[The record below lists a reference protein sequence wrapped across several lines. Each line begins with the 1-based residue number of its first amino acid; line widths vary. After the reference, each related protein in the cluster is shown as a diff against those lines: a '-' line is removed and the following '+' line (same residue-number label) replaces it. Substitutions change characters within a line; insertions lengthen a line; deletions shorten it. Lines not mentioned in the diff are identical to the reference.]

1 MYKYKLGMSTSR
13 SFGLDIETELK
24 LFRAAGFECFHTGWR
39 EDLKKCRKVADEI
52 GIEFEAVHA
61 TFGKMGFMWQEGDE
75 VEEFI
80 EAFIGCVRSC
90 AEVNVPILVAHV
102 YGGKVEDIEPSE
114 IGLKRLRRAVD
125 EAKRLGVKI
134 AFENTYK
141 PEHLAAVME
150 EFKDYDNV
158 GFCIDTGHQC
168 CMTPDVDMMELYG
181 DRLIYTHLNDNLG
194 ISDYNGKFNIQDD
207 LHLLPMDGI
216 ADWDKIARQMNKFDY
231 KGTLTLELSVENCD
245 NRYDNEKYQRVDI
258 RQYIAEAYARACRF
272 AALRER
278 NKI

>member
-1 MYKYKLGMSTSR
+1 
-13 SFGLDIETELK
+13 
-24 LFRAAGFECFHTGWR
+24 
-39 EDLKKCRKVADEI
+39 
-52 GIEFEAVHA
+52 
-61 TFGKMGFMWQEGDE
+61 
-75 VEEFI
+75 
-80 EAFIGCVRSC
+80 
-90 AEVNVPILVAHV
+90 
-102 YGGKVEDIEPSE
+102 
-114 IGLKRLRRAVD
+114 
-125 EAKRLGVKI
+125 
-134 AFENTYK
+134 
-141 PEHLAAVME
+141 
-150 EFKDYDNV
+150 
-158 GFCIDTGHQC
+158 
-168 CMTPDVDMMELYG
+168 MTPDIDMMELYG

-216 ADWDKIARQMNKFDY
+216 ADWEKIARQMNKFDY